1 MADINEQDE
10 IKCLNR
16 EILRLNRE
24 LRTTKTFLD
33 NATQAMNAK
42 DALGRVLSNNSARQK
57 AYTDM
62 LLESCPNI
70 ILLLDN
76 DGKISLSTKA
86 FLTAA
91 NIHNF
96 DFIKNKSYR
105 DVFSKYFDDISFS
118 EFENKIAKVMAAHE
132 SVVTN
137 YWIDFSN
144 IGNKRYY
151 SVEINAAENKNN
163 TSENN
168 TDFGVVIVF
177 DDLTDFMREK
187 QRAEDASHA
196 KSDFLA
202 TMSHEIRT
210 PMNAI
215 LGMSE
220 MLGRSDLDTV
230 QKKYLSDIRSSSQS
244 LLTIINDILDF
255 SKVEAGR
262 MELVNTTYNLKV
274 LLDNLY
280 SMFLHL
286 FNAKGLTFDFDFD
299 ANLPENIFGDEN
311 RLRQIITNLLS
322 NALKYTSNGEVKF
335 TARLD
340 ENNKLHF
347 SVKDSGIGIRDEDKS
362 KLFEPFE
369 QLDIRKNKN
378 IVGTGLGLAISY
390 NLCKIMGG
398 HLSFDSVYGEGS
410 TFYIEIPYVEA
421 DKNPPEIPDEEK
433 EFSAPG
439 AAVLV
444 VDDIEINLTVVE
456 VMLGVFD
463 ITPDLAAGGYQ
474 ALKAAN
480 EKKYDIIFMDHMMPE
495 IDGVET
501 TKIIRGNDGINK
513 DTIIVTLTAN
523 AISGMEEMFLK
534 NGFDGFLSKPLELK
548 SLNTCLRKWLPE
560 NLIFGEI

>member
-1 MADINEQDE
+1 MPEINEQDE
-10 IKCLNR
+10 IKRLNR
-16 EILRLNRE
+16 EVLRLNRE

-76 DGKISLSTKA
+76 DGNFMLSTKA
-86 FLTAA
+86 FLTAT

-105 DVFSKYFDDISFS
+105 DVFSKYLNGTEFS
-118 EFENKIAKVMAAHE
+118 EFENKITNVMETHE

-137 YWIDFSN
+137 YWIDFSDS
-144 IGNKRYY
+144 GNKRYY
-151 SVEINAAENKNN
+151 SIEINAAENRNN
-163 TSENN
+163 TPEHN

-177 DDLTDFMREK
+177 ADLTDVMREK

-220 MLGRSDLDTV
+220 MLGRSELDAA

-262 MELVNTTYNLKV
+262 MELVSTNYNLKA
-274 LLDNLY
+274 LLGNLH

-286 FNAKGLTFDFDFD
+286 FNSKGLKFDFETD
-299 ANLPENIFGDEN
+299 ANLPDNIFGDEN

-322 NALKYTSNGEVKF
+322 NALKYTSHGEVKF
-335 TARLD
+335 TARLN
-340 ENNKLHF
+340 ENNNLYF

-362 KLFEPFE
+362 KLFVPFE
-369 QLDIRKNKN
+369 QLDLRKNKN
-378 IVGTGLGLAISY
+378 VVGTGLGLAISY

-398 HLSFDSVYGEGS
+398 NLSFDSVYGEGS
-410 TFYIEIPYVEA
+410 TFYMEIPYVEA
-421 DKNPPEIPDEEK
+421 DTNPLEITAEED
-433 EFSAPG
+433 EFSAPD
-439 AAVLV
+439 ASILV
-444 VDDIEINLTVVE
+444 VDDIEINLAVVE

-463 ITPDLAAGGYQ
+463 IVPDLVSGGYQ
-474 ALKAAN
+474 ALKAVS

-495 IDGVET
+495 IDGIET
-501 TKIIRGNDGINK
+501 TKIIRVNDGINK
-513 DTIIVTLTAN
+513 DTTIVALTAN
-523 AISGMEEMFLK
+523 AISGMEEMFLN

-548 SLNTCLRKWLPE
+548 SLNNCLRKWLPE
-560 NLIFGEI
+560 KLILEEI